1 MKLYFPEEVRI
12 MDAQAIRLGIDQQI
26 LMENAGSATAKII
39 AKHYSACSVLVVCGP
54 GHNGGD
60 GLVAARYLA
69 NHNYT
74 LSALIIN
81 PEKMDELT
89 RKELE
94 LARACGVKIIE
105 KEERFGY
112 ISNADIIVDAI
123 FGTGLSRKPSGF
135 YVKIIEEINKAGKP
149 VISCDI
155 PSGVN
160 GKTGAANEIAVK
172 ADITVTYQV
181 PKLGIFSAPGFKYAG
196 KIFIEDIGIPSSV
209 ISEINSNIEF
219 VEKKNLPPFIRR
231 EPDSHKGDFGHLL
244 IVGGSIG
251 KSGAVIMAANAA
263 LRVGTGLVSCAIPE
277 SLNSVFASTV
287 ISAMSLPLPEE
298 NGAISYVAIKKLPQL
313 LNKKTAL
320 AIGPGLSVTAATR
333 ALVRTVLATSV
344 PKVIDAD
351 GLNSTDISGLKRHN
365 GELIITPHPGE
376 FAKLTG
382 IPVREIQ
389 SNRIMYAKEL
399 ASEINA
405 TVVLKGARTV
415 IASKNR
421 IWINSTGGQ
430 SLAKGG
436 SGDYL
441 TGIIAGLIAQGMTAQ
456 QAAVLGTWIHG
467 KAAELAEE
475 KFGADGFLPTD
486 LDRFIA
492 KAIASTKLY

>member
-1 MKLYFPEEVRI
+1 
-12 MDAQAIRLGIDQQI
+12 
-26 LMENAGSATAKII
+26 
-39 AKHYSACSVLVVCGP
+39 
-54 GHNGGD
+54 
-60 GLVAARYLA
+60 
-69 NHNYT
+69 
-74 LSALIIN
+74 
-81 PEKMDELT
+81 
-89 RKELE
+89 
-94 LARACGVKIIE
+94 
-105 KEERFGY
+105 
-112 ISNADIIVDAI
+112 
-123 FGTGLSRKPSGF
+123 
-135 YVKIIEEINKAGKP
+135 
-149 VISCDI
+149 
-155 PSGVN
+155 
-160 GKTGAANEIAVK
+160 
-172 ADITVTYQV
+172 
-181 PKLGIFSAPGFKYAG
+181 
-196 KIFIEDIGIPSSV
+196 
-209 ISEINSNIEF
+209 
-219 VEKKNLPPFIRR
+219 
-231 EPDSHKGDFGHLL
+231 
-244 IVGGSIG
+244 
-251 KSGAVIMAANAA
+251 MAANAA